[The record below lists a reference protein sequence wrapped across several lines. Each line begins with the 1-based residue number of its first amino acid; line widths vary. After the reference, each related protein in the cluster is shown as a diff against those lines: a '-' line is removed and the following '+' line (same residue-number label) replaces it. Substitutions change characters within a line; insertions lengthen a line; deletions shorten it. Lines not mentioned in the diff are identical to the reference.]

1 MGDALEV
8 RGEQL
13 LFRIA
18 GDLAHGRIDLQPP
31 ALRGGE
37 RHAKRRRAE
46 GGPKPL
52 FALPERLLGQLALRD
67 VSRYALDGDDVPG
80 VIVDR
85 LVALFGPDQDAVLA
99 IPAQHERLL
108 RGAKRAL

>member
-52 FALPERLLGQLALRD
+52 FALPERFLGSLRS
-67 VSRYALDGDDVPG
+67 VTSRAMPSM
-80 VIVDR
+80 
-85 LVALFGPDQDAVLA
+85 ATMF
-99 IPAQHERLL
+99 PA
-108 RGAKRAL
+108 